1 MAGTTGAF
9 NSAEDILQGQML
21 IYVDDT
27 LFAFSTSC
35 ELALNTN
42 MVDTSNQLD
51 GSWESSLPG
60 KKGWT
65 LNGQSFITKKTG
77 GISADGLVKNQIE
90 GKTLSIWFGKCT
102 ITDTDDDGV
111 NVTKDTSVASYTGK
125 AHITGSTVTSEAG
138 NLIKFQCNM
147 QGTGA
152 LKQTAGV

>member
-1 MAGTTGAF
+1 MAAGAYD
-9 NSAEDILQGQML
+9 SASDIMQGQML

-27 LFAFSTSC
+27 LFAFSTST

-51 GSWESSLPG
+51 GGWESSLPG

-65 LNGQSFITKKTG
+65 LNGQSFVTQKQG
-77 GISADGLVKNQIE
+77 ALSADELLAKQIS
-90 GKTLSIWFGKCT
+90 GQTLTIWFGKCT
-102 ITDTDDDGV
+102 ITDNAEGGV
-111 NVTKDTSVASYTGK
+111 DVIKGSAGWTGK
-125 AHITGSTVTSEAG
+125 AHITGCTVTSEAG

-152 LKQTAGV
+152 LKSAGE